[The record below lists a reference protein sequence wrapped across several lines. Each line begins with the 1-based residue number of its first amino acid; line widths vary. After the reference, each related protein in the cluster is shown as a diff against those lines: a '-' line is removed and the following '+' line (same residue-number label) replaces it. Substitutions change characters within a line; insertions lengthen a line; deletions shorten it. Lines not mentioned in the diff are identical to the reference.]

1 MRDTS
6 RTANDEKTEQND
18 AENETIDDAAED
30 WDDDLYDW
38 DPTRANVL
46 ISIGENGKI
55 NEMVYERAN
64 GRGQVRRSKLGNA
77 AMVYVSDGSTYVMY
91 VDDEDWDRW

>member
-18 AENETIDDAAED
+18 AENESIDDAAED

-46 ISIGENGKI
+46 ISIDEIGKI
-55 NEMVYERAN
+55 NEVVYERSN
-64 GRGQVRRSKLGNA
+64 VLGLVRRSKLVNA
-77 AMVYVSDGSTYVMY
+77 AMVYVSDGLLTLCM
-91 VDDEDWDRW
+91 